1 MKNLSLTRKETS
13 RSSRVEACHATAMRL
28 MDVWRSLG
36 SGFNEALDYEHGNE
50 ESSRRFFERRVKMI
64 QDKYRALNKS
74 VKHVTVREETCTAM
88 VCKFS
93 GILCGEILKSVS
105 SVFLK
110 SPFQKIFS
118 LVVDSLEP

>member
-36 SGFNEALDYEHGNE
+36 SGFNEALTRLEHGNE

-64 QDKYRALNKS
+64 QDKYRSLNKS
-74 VKHVTVREETCTAM
+74 VKHVSVREETCTVM
-88 VCKFS
+88 VCMFS

-105 SVFLK
+105 FSFL
-110 SPFQKIFS
+110 
-118 LVVDSLEP
+118 